1 MAYTKIKPV
10 KHHLQ
15 RCLDYTS
22 NPKKTEKFSADD
34 LNRLLSHTQNQN
46 KTEHQL
52 YVTGFRCNPA
62 TAYRRMYRTKKRWN
76 QPMDEGDILA
86 YHIIQSFSPGEAT
99 PDQVHKIGCEF
110 ARRFLADRFEC
121 TVSTHLDKGHL
132 HNHIVVN
139 SVSYADG
146 KMFRNNFDTYYHGI
160 RQVSDEL
167 CRENRLSVIETDGK
181 GKSYDEWLSGQAGK
195 PTIRGMVRKD
205 VEQAIAAADS
215 FDGFITELQNMG
227 YTVKYGPRVE
237 HIAVRHKD
245 AQRNIRIDRLDPR
258 FSETALRE
266 YYRQLHR
273 MPTEMQQEYRQENA
287 PAKPKWQPT
296 ELQPIVR
303 RARYLGK
310 LPRRYP
316 KVSGFMACYY
326 HYCALLRKAYH
337 GKSTK
342 RCYFLLREDF
352 LLFSRYQQQTKFL
365 WENHIETM
373 QRIQDTFWAMHE
385 ITYEVEE
392 VDTTPEPTEDDP
404 DPEQQTDY
412 ILHITVSSKTV
423 DELAELYNFTQ
434 DQKDIL
440 HQLLSE
446 EMRPSL
452 LALCGGIA
460 VADGELCW
468 PLPGHT
474 YISCH
479 FGEVDAFGNAGHR
492 GTDIPAPEGT
502 PILAAHSGTVLV
514 SGWNDSYGNQVLLDN
529 GAGLST
535 RYAHMTQTAV
545 TAGEAVTAGQII
557 GYVGSTGDSTGN
569 HLHFEVMQNGVR
581 MNPLELVFAQ

>member
-1 MAYTKIKPV
+1 MSMELTK
-10 KHHLQ
+10 
-15 RCLDYTS
+15 
-22 NPKKTEKFSADD
+22 
-34 LNRLLSHTQNQN
+34 RLW
-46 KTEHQL
+46 E
-52 YVTGFRCNPA
+52 
-62 TAYRRMYRTKKRWN
+62 
-76 QPMDEGDILA
+76 QPTDKGVLA

-99 PDQVHKIGCEF
+99 PDQVHEIGCEF

-296 ELQPIVR
+296 ELQPIETGSQSN
-303 RARYLGK
+303 AIG
-310 LPRRYP
+310 PTQI
-316 KVSGFMACYY
+316 
-326 HYCALLRKAYH
+326 
-337 GKSTK
+337 GKSTQQSALVY
-342 RCYFLLREDF
+342 RVEDIAQMLSISLRAAYTLCNTTTDF
-352 LLFSRYQQQTKFL
+352 R
-365 WENHIETM
+365 
-373 QRIQDTFWAMHE
+373 
-385 ITYEVEE
+385 V
-392 VDTTPEPTEDDP
+392 
-404 DPEQQTDY
+404 
-412 ILHITVSSKTV
+412 LHIGTSIRVSKASF
-423 DELAELYNFTQ
+423 DAWLAR
-434 DQKDIL
+434 I
-440 HQLLSE
+440 E
-446 EMRPSL
+446 E
-452 LALCGGIA
+452 A
-460 VADGELCW
+460 
-468 PLPGHT
+468 
-474 YISCH
+474 
-479 FGEVDAFGNAGHR
+479 
-492 GTDIPAPEGT
+492 
-502 PILAAHSGTVLV
+502 
-514 SGWNDSYGNQVLLDN
+514 
-529 GAGLST
+529 
-535 RYAHMTQTAV
+535 
-545 TAGEAVTAGQII
+545 
-557 GYVGSTGDSTGN
+557 
-569 HLHFEVMQNGVR
+569 
-581 MNPLELVFAQ
+581 

>member
-1 MAYTKIKPV
+1 MSMELTK
-10 KHHLQ
+10 
-15 RCLDYTS
+15 
-22 NPKKTEKFSADD
+22 
-34 LNRLLSHTQNQN
+34 RLW
-46 KTEHQL
+46 E
-52 YVTGFRCNPA
+52 
-62 TAYRRMYRTKKRWN
+62 
-76 QPMDEGDILA
+76 QPTDKGVLA

-99 PDQVHKIGCEF
+99 PDQVHEIGCEF

-237 HIAVRHKD
+237 HMAVRHKD

-273 MPTEMQQEYRQENA
+273 MPTEMQQEYRQEYA

-296 ELQPIVR
+296 VR

-316 KVSGFMACYY
+316 KVSGF
-326 HYCALLRKAYH
+326 
-337 GKSTK
+337 
-342 RCYFLLREDF
+342 
-352 LLFSRYQQQTKFL
+352 
-365 WENHIETM
+365 
-373 QRIQDTFWAMHE
+373 IQKGRPDSGGVH
-385 ITYEVEE
+385 
-392 VDTTPEPTEDDP
+392 P
-404 DPEQQTDY
+404 DPMPVCRVRSKKKISLPTRQPLGQGKNPEYDMEKGNDDACQQRE
-412 ILHITVSSKTV
+412 IQPLASKTA
-423 DELAELYNFTQ
+423 L
-434 DQKDIL
+434 
-440 HQLLSE
+440 QLK
-446 EMRPSL
+446 
-452 LALCGGIA
+452 
-460 VADGELCW
+460 
-468 PLPGHT
+468 T
-474 YISCH
+474 
-479 FGEVDAFGNAGHR
+479 
-492 GTDIPAPEGT
+492 
-502 PILAAHSGTVLV
+502 
-514 SGWNDSYGNQVLLDN
+514 
-529 GAGLST
+529 
-535 RYAHMTQTAV
+535 
-545 TAGEAVTAGQII
+545 
-557 GYVGSTGDSTGN
+557 
-569 HLHFEVMQNGVR
+569 
-581 MNPLELVFAQ
+581 